1 MEYGLVSA
9 AYISASVLFIL
20 SLGGLSN
27 QEKAKRAVWFG
38 IAGMGLS
45 VFFTVFGGS
54 SGNFWLLFPMILI
67 GSAIGY
73 YVAQKVEMTE
83 MPQLVAALHSFVG
96 LAAVFIGIN
105 AQLELSFV
113 QDFNGSLDELS
124 GFTKKIASKNSA
136 EKLLSVLAL
145 LSSLDRLLSILKQTQ
160 NNLNFII
167 YCDDLSFS
175 YENDDFKILKV
186 LLDGGLIE
194 KPRNVIFYCTS
205 NRKHLIPRNMSENVS
220 SSISPNQE
228 VEEKVSLSDR
238 FGLILGF
245 YPFSQDQFIEMIINY
260 KNNYKIPISDDETI
274 KEAIEWQQT
283 RGARSG
289 RVAWQF
295 ILYLAGKYEVN
306 L

>member
-1 MEYGLVSA
+1 MNSFDDKNLKRIADALDRLIPPPINLQNLNS
-9 AYISASVLFIL
+9 SNLFLWKTNPDQLIDL
-20 SLGGLSN
+20 ENS
-27 QEKAKRAVWFG
+27 
-38 IAGMGLS
+38 
-45 VFFTVFGGS
+45 T
-54 SGNFWLLFPMILI
+54 LLTL
-67 GSAIGY
+67 
-73 YVAQKVEMTE
+73 EM
-83 MPQLVAALHSFVG
+83 L
-96 LAAVFIGIN
+96 IGIN
-105 AQLELSFV
+105 H
-113 QDFNGSLDELS
+113 N
-124 GFTKKIASKNSA
+124 K
-136 EKLLSVLAL
+136 KLLYNNTLQFAKGFSANNVLLWGARGTGKSSL
-145 LSSLDRLLSILKQTQ
+145 VKLIHNKISSDYNSLKLIQVKKEDISSLDRLLSILKQTQ

-175 YENDDFKILKV
+175 DENDDFKILKV

-205 NRKHLIPRNMSENVS
+205 NRKHLIPRDMSENLY
-220 SSISPNQE
+220 SSISPTE
-228 VEEKVSLSDR
+228 AVEEKVSLSDR

-260 KNNYKIPISDDETI
+260 KNNYKIPISDEETI

-295 ILYLAGKYEVN
+295 ILFLAGKYEVN

>member
-1 MEYGLVSA
+1 MNSFEDKNLERIANALDRLIPPPINLQNLNS
-9 AYISASVLFIL
+9 SNLFIWKTNPDQL
-20 SLGGLSN
+20 IDLENSSLLT
-27 QEKAKRAVWFG
+27 
-38 IAGMGLS
+38 L
-45 VFFTVFGGS
+45 
-54 SGNFWLLFPMILI
+54 
-67 GSAIGY
+67 
-73 YVAQKVEMTE
+73 EM
-83 MPQLVAALHSFVG
+83 L
-96 LAAVFIGIN
+96 IGIN
-105 AQLELSFV
+105 HNKKVLYNNTLQFAKGFSANNVLLWGARGTGKSSLV
-113 QDFNGSLDELS
+113 KLIHNKISLDYNSLKLIQV
-124 GFTKKIASKNSA
+124 KKEDI
-136 EKLLSVLAL
+136 
-145 LSSLDRLLSILKQTQ
+145 SSLDRLLSILKQTQ

-175 YENDDFKILKV
+175 DENDDFKILKV

-205 NRKHLIPRNMSENVS
+205 NRKHLIPRDISENVS
-220 SSISPNQE
+220 SSISPTQE

-274 KEAIEWQQT
+274 REAIEWQQT

-295 ILYLAGKYEVN
+295 ILFLAGKFEVN

>member
-1 MEYGLVSA
+1 MNSFEDKNLKRIADALDRLIPSP
-9 AYISASVLFIL
+9 INLQNLNSSNLFVWKTNPDQLIDL
-20 SLGGLSN
+20 ENSSLLT
-27 QEKAKRAVWFG
+27 
-38 IAGMGLS
+38 L
-45 VFFTVFGGS
+45 
-54 SGNFWLLFPMILI
+54 
-67 GSAIGY
+67 
-73 YVAQKVEMTE
+73 EM
-83 MPQLVAALHSFVG
+83 L
-96 LAAVFIGIN
+96 IGIN
-105 AQLELSFV
+105 HNKKVLYNNTLQFAKGFSANNVLLWGARGTGKS
-113 QDFNGSLDELS
+113 SLVKLIHNKISSDYNSLKLIQV
-124 GFTKKIASKNSA
+124 KKEDI
-136 EKLLSVLAL
+136 
-145 LSSLDRLLSILKQTQ
+145 SSLDRLLSILKQTQ

-175 YENDDFKILKV
+175 DENDDFKILKV

-205 NRKHLIPRNMSENVS
+205 NRKHLIPRDMSENVS
-220 SSISPNQE
+220 SSISPTQE

-260 KNNYKIPISDDETI
+260 KNNYKIPISDEEII

-295 ILYLAGKYEVN
+295 ILFLAGKYEVN

>member
-1 MEYGLVSA
+1 MNSFEDNNLKRIADALDRLIPSP
-9 AYISASVLFIL
+9 INLQNLNSSNLFIWKTNPDQL
-20 SLGGLSN
+20 IDLDNSSLLT
-27 QEKAKRAVWFG
+27 
-38 IAGMGLS
+38 L
-45 VFFTVFGGS
+45 
-54 SGNFWLLFPMILI
+54 
-67 GSAIGY
+67 
-73 YVAQKVEMTE
+73 EM
-83 MPQLVAALHSFVG
+83 L
-96 LAAVFIGIN
+96 IGIN
-105 AQLELSFV
+105 HNKKVLYNNTLQFAKGFPANNVLLWGARGTGKS
-113 QDFNGSLDELS
+113 SLVKLIHNKISSDYNSLKLIQV
-124 GFTKKIASKNSA
+124 KKEDI
-136 EKLLSVLAL
+136 
-145 LSSLDRLLSILKQTQ
+145 SSLDRLLSILKQTQ

-175 YENDDFKILKV
+175 DENDDFKILKV

-205 NRKHLIPRNMSENVS
+205 NRKHLIPRDMSENLY
-220 SSISPNQE
+220 SSISPTE
-228 VEEKVSLSDR
+228 AVEEKVSLSDR

-260 KNNYKIPISDDETI
+260 KNNYKIPISDEETI

-295 ILYLAGKYEVN
+295 ILFLAGKLEIN

>member
-1 MEYGLVSA
+1 MNSFEDKNLKRIADALDRLIPPPINLQNLNS
-9 AYISASVLFIL
+9 SNLFIWKTNPDQL
-20 SLGGLSN
+20 IDLDNSSLLT
-27 QEKAKRAVWFG
+27 
-38 IAGMGLS
+38 L
-45 VFFTVFGGS
+45 
-54 SGNFWLLFPMILI
+54 
-67 GSAIGY
+67 
-73 YVAQKVEMTE
+73 EM
-83 MPQLVAALHSFVG
+83 L
-96 LAAVFIGIN
+96 IGIN
-105 AQLELSFV
+105 HNKKVLYNNTLQFAKGFSANNVLLWGARGTGKS
-113 QDFNGSLDELS
+113 SLVKLIHNKISSDYNSLKLIQV
-124 GFTKKIASKNSA
+124 KKEDI
-136 EKLLSVLAL
+136 
-145 LSSLDRLLSILKQTQ
+145 SSLDRLLSILKQIQ

-175 YENDDFKILKV
+175 DENDDFKILKV

-205 NRKHLIPRNMSENVS
+205 NRKHLIPRDMSENVP

-260 KNNYKIPISDDETI
+260 KNNYKIPISDDEII

-295 ILYLAGKYEVN
+295 ILFLAGKYEVN

>member
-1 MEYGLVSA
+1 MNSFEDKNLKRIADALDRLIPSP
-9 AYISASVLFIL
+9 INLQNLNSSNLFVWETNPDQLIDL
-20 SLGGLSN
+20 ENSSLLT
-27 QEKAKRAVWFG
+27 
-38 IAGMGLS
+38 L
-45 VFFTVFGGS
+45 
-54 SGNFWLLFPMILI
+54 
-67 GSAIGY
+67 
-73 YVAQKVEMTE
+73 EM
-83 MPQLVAALHSFVG
+83 L
-96 LAAVFIGIN
+96 IGIN
-105 AQLELSFV
+105 HNKKVLYNNTLQFAKGFSANNVLLWGARGTGKS
-113 QDFNGSLDELS
+113 SLVKLIHNKISSDYNSLKLIQV
-124 GFTKKIASKNSA
+124 KKEDI
-136 EKLLSVLAL
+136 
-145 LSSLDRLLSILKQTQ
+145 SSLDRLLSILKQTQ

-175 YENDDFKILKV
+175 DENDDFKILKV

-205 NRKHLIPRNMSENVS
+205 NRKHLIPRDMSENVS
-220 SSISPNQE
+220 SSISPTQE

-295 ILYLAGKYEVN
+295 ILFLAGKYEVN

>member
-1 MEYGLVSA
+1 MNSFEDKNLKRIADALDRLIPSPINLQNLNSSY
-9 AYISASVLFIL
+9 LFVWKTNPDQLIDL
-20 SLGGLSN
+20 ENSSLLT
-27 QEKAKRAVWFG
+27 
-38 IAGMGLS
+38 L
-45 VFFTVFGGS
+45 
-54 SGNFWLLFPMILI
+54 
-67 GSAIGY
+67 
-73 YVAQKVEMTE
+73 EM
-83 MPQLVAALHSFVG
+83 L
-96 LAAVFIGIN
+96 IGIN
-105 AQLELSFV
+105 NNKKVLYNNTLQFAKGFSANNVLLWGARGTGKS
-113 QDFNGSLDELS
+113 SLVKLIHNKISSDYNSLKLIQV
-124 GFTKKIASKNSA
+124 KKEDI
-136 EKLLSVLAL
+136 
-145 LSSLDRLLSILKQTQ
+145 SSLDRLMSILKKTQ

-175 YENDDFKILKV
+175 DENDDFKILKV

-205 NRKHLIPRNMSENVS
+205 NRKHLIPRDMSENVP

-260 KNNYKIPISDDETI
+260 KNNYKIPISDDQTI

-295 ILYLAGKYEVN
+295 ILFLAGKYEVN

>member
-1 MEYGLVSA
+1 MNSFEDKNLKRIADALDRLIPSP
-9 AYISASVLFIL
+9 INLQNLNSSNLFIWKTNPDQL
-20 SLGGLSN
+20 IDLENSSLLT
-27 QEKAKRAVWFG
+27 
-38 IAGMGLS
+38 L
-45 VFFTVFGGS
+45 
-54 SGNFWLLFPMILI
+54 
-67 GSAIGY
+67 
-73 YVAQKVEMTE
+73 EM
-83 MPQLVAALHSFVG
+83 L
-96 LAAVFIGIN
+96 IGIN
-105 AQLELSFV
+105 HNKKVLYDNTLQFAKGFSANNVLLWGARGTGKS
-113 QDFNGSLDELS
+113 SLVKLIHNKISSDYNSLKLIQV
-124 GFTKKIASKNSA
+124 KKEDI
-136 EKLLSVLAL
+136 
-145 LSSLDRLLSILKQTQ
+145 SSLDRLLSILKQTQ

-175 YENDDFKILKV
+175 DENDDFKILKV

-205 NRKHLIPRNMSENVS
+205 NRKHLIPRDMSENVS

-295 ILYLAGKYEVN
+295 ILFLAGKFEVN

>member
-1 MEYGLVSA
+1 MNSFEDKNLKRIADALDRLIPSP
-9 AYISASVLFIL
+9 INLQNLNSSNLFVWKTNPDQLIDL
-20 SLGGLSN
+20 ENSSLLT
-27 QEKAKRAVWFG
+27 
-38 IAGMGLS
+38 L
-45 VFFTVFGGS
+45 
-54 SGNFWLLFPMILI
+54 
-67 GSAIGY
+67 
-73 YVAQKVEMTE
+73 EM
-83 MPQLVAALHSFVG
+83 L
-96 LAAVFIGIN
+96 IGIN
-105 AQLELSFV
+105 HNKKVLYNNTLQFAKGFSANNVLLWGARGTGKS
-113 QDFNGSLDELS
+113 SLVKLIHNKISSDYNSLKLIQV
-124 GFTKKIASKNSA
+124 KKEDI
-136 EKLLSVLAL
+136 
-145 LSSLDRLLSILKQTQ
+145 SSLDRLLSILKQTQ

-205 NRKHLIPRNMSENVS
+205 NRKHLIPRDMSENVS
-220 SSISPNQE
+220 SSISPTQE

-295 ILYLAGKYEVN
+295 ILFLAGKFEVN

>member
-1 MEYGLVSA
+1 MNSFEDKNLKRIADALDRLIPSP
-9 AYISASVLFIL
+9 INLQNLNSSNLFIWKT
-20 SLGGLSN
+20 N
-27 QEKAKRAVWFG
+27 PDQ
-38 IAGMGLS
+38 
-45 VFFTVFGGS
+45 
-54 SGNFWLLFPMILI
+54 LI
-67 GSAIGY
+67 GLENSSLLTL
-73 YVAQKVEMTE
+73 EM
-83 MPQLVAALHSFVG
+83 L
-96 LAAVFIGIN
+96 IGIN
-105 AQLELSFV
+105 HNKKVLYNNTLQFAKGFSANNVLLWGARGTGKS
-113 QDFNGSLDELS
+113 SLVKLIHNKISSDYNSLKLIQV
-124 GFTKKIASKNSA
+124 KKENIP
-136 EKLLSVLAL
+136 
-145 LSSLDRLLSILKQTQ
+145 SLDRLLSLLQKTQ
-160 NNLNFII
+160 DNYNFII

-175 YENDDFKILKV
+175 DENDDFKILKV

-205 NRKHLIPRNMSENVS
+205 NRKHLIPRDMSENLY
-220 SSISPNQE
+220 SSISPTE
-228 VEEKVSLSDR
+228 AVEEKVSLSDR

-295 ILYLAGKYEVN
+295 ILFLAGKYEVN

>member
-1 MEYGLVSA
+1 MNSFEDKNLKRIADALDRLIPSP
-9 AYISASVLFIL
+9 INLQNLNSSNLFLWKTNPDQLIDL
-20 SLGGLSN
+20 ENS
-27 QEKAKRAVWFG
+27 
-38 IAGMGLS
+38 
-45 VFFTVFGGS
+45 T
-54 SGNFWLLFPMILI
+54 LLTL
-67 GSAIGY
+67 
-73 YVAQKVEMTE
+73 EM
-83 MPQLVAALHSFVG
+83 L
-96 LAAVFIGIN
+96 IGIN
-105 AQLELSFV
+105 HNKKVLYNNTLQFAKGFSANNVLLWGARGTGKS
-113 QDFNGSLDELS
+113 SLVKLIHNKISSDYNSLKLIQV
-124 GFTKKIASKNSA
+124 KKEDI
-136 EKLLSVLAL
+136 
-145 LSSLDRLLSILKQTQ
+145 SSLDRLLSILKQIQ

-175 YENDDFKILKV
+175 DENDDFKILKV

-205 NRKHLIPRNMSENVS
+205 NRKHLIPRDMSENVP

-260 KNNYKIPISDDETI
+260 KNNYKIPISDDEII

-295 ILYLAGKYEVN
+295 ILFLAGKYEVN

>member
-1 MEYGLVSA
+1 MNSFEDKNLKRIADALDRLIPSP
-9 AYISASVLFIL
+9 INLRNLNSSNLFIWKTNPDQL
-20 SLGGLSN
+20 IDLENSSLLT
-27 QEKAKRAVWFG
+27 
-38 IAGMGLS
+38 L
-45 VFFTVFGGS
+45 
-54 SGNFWLLFPMILI
+54 
-67 GSAIGY
+67 
-73 YVAQKVEMTE
+73 EM
-83 MPQLVAALHSFVG
+83 L
-96 LAAVFIGIN
+96 IGIN
-105 AQLELSFV
+105 HNKKTLYNNTLQFAKGFSANNVLLWGARGTGKS
-113 QDFNGSLDELS
+113 SLVKLIHNKISSDYNSLKLIQV
-124 GFTKKIASKNSA
+124 KKEDI
-136 EKLLSVLAL
+136 
-145 LSSLDRLLSILKQTQ
+145 SSLDRLLSILKQTQ

-175 YENDDFKILKV
+175 DENDDFKILKV

-205 NRKHLIPRNMSENVS
+205 NRKHLIPRDMSENVS
-220 SSISPNQE
+220 SSISPTQE

-260 KNNYKIPISDDETI
+260 KNNYKIPISDDEII

-295 ILYLAGKYEVN
+295 ILFLAGKYEVN

>member
-1 MEYGLVSA
+1 MNSFEDKNLKRIADALERLIPSP
-9 AYISASVLFIL
+9 INLKNLSSSNLF
-20 SLGGLSN
+20 
-27 QEKAKRAVWFG
+27 VWKTNPDQL
-38 IAGMGLS
+38 INLE
-45 VFFTVFGGS
+45 
-54 SGNFWLLFPMILI
+54 NNNLLTL
-67 GSAIGY
+67 
-73 YVAQKVEMTE
+73 EM
-83 MPQLVAALHSFVG
+83 L
-96 LAAVFIGIN
+96 IGIN
-105 AQLELSFV
+105 HNKKVLYNNTLQFAKGFSANNVLLWGARGTGKS
-113 QDFNGSLDELS
+113 SLVKLIHNKISSDYNSLKLIQV
-124 GFTKKIASKNSA
+124 KKEDI
-136 EKLLSVLAL
+136 
-145 LSSLDRLLSILKQTQ
+145 SSLDRLLSILKQTQ

-175 YENDDFKILKV
+175 DENDDFKILKV

-205 NRKHLIPRNMSENVS
+205 NRKHLIPRDMSENVS
-220 SSISPNQE
+220 SSISPTQE

-245 YPFSQDQFIEMIINY
+245 YPFSQDQFFEMIINY

-295 ILYLAGKYEVN
+295 ILFLAGKFEVN

>member
-1 MEYGLVSA
+1 MNSFEDKNLKRIADALDRLIPSP
-9 AYISASVLFIL
+9 INLQNLNSSNLFIWKTNPDQL
-20 SLGGLSN
+20 IDLENSSLLT
-27 QEKAKRAVWFG
+27 
-38 IAGMGLS
+38 L
-45 VFFTVFGGS
+45 
-54 SGNFWLLFPMILI
+54 
-67 GSAIGY
+67 
-73 YVAQKVEMTE
+73 EM
-83 MPQLVAALHSFVG
+83 L
-96 LAAVFIGIN
+96 IGIN
-105 AQLELSFV
+105 H
-113 QDFNGSLDELS
+113 N
-124 GFTKKIASKNSA
+124 K
-136 EKLLSVLAL
+136 KLLYNNTLQFAKGFSANNVLLWGARGTGKSSL
-145 LSSLDRLLSILKQTQ
+145 VKLIHNKISSDYNSLKLIQVKKEDISSLDRLLSILKQTQ

-175 YENDDFKILKV
+175 DENDDFKILKV

-205 NRKHLIPRNMSENVS
+205 NRKHLIPRDMSENVS
-220 SSISPNQE
+220 SSISPTQE

-295 ILYLAGKYEVN
+295 ILFLAGKFEVN

>member
-1 MEYGLVSA
+1 MNSFEDKNLKRIADALDRLIPSP
-9 AYISASVLFIL
+9 INLKNLNSSNLFVWKTNPDQLIDL
-20 SLGGLSN
+20 ENSSLLT
-27 QEKAKRAVWFG
+27 
-38 IAGMGLS
+38 L
-45 VFFTVFGGS
+45 
-54 SGNFWLLFPMILI
+54 
-67 GSAIGY
+67 
-73 YVAQKVEMTE
+73 EM
-83 MPQLVAALHSFVG
+83 L
-96 LAAVFIGIN
+96 IGIN
-105 AQLELSFV
+105 H
-113 QDFNGSLDELS
+113 N
-124 GFTKKIASKNSA
+124 K
-136 EKLLSVLAL
+136 KLLYNNTLQFAKGFSANNVLLWGARGTGKSSL
-145 LSSLDRLLSILKQTQ
+145 VKLIHNKISSDYNSLKLIQVKKEDISSLDRLLSILKQTQ

-175 YENDDFKILKV
+175 NENDDFKILKV

-220 SSISPNQE
+220 SSISPTQE

-295 ILYLAGKYEVN
+295 ILFLAGKFEVN

>member
-1 MEYGLVSA
+1 MNSFEDKNLKRIADALDRLIPSP
-9 AYISASVLFIL
+9 INLQNLNSSNLFLWKTNPDQLIDL
-20 SLGGLSN
+20 ENS
-27 QEKAKRAVWFG
+27 
-38 IAGMGLS
+38 
-45 VFFTVFGGS
+45 T
-54 SGNFWLLFPMILI
+54 LLTL
-67 GSAIGY
+67 
-73 YVAQKVEMTE
+73 EM
-83 MPQLVAALHSFVG
+83 L
-96 LAAVFIGIN
+96 IGIN
-105 AQLELSFV
+105 HNKKVLYNNTLQFAKGFSANNVLLWGARGTGKS
-113 QDFNGSLDELS
+113 SLVKLIHNKISSDYNSLKLIQV
-124 GFTKKIASKNSA
+124 KKEDI
-136 EKLLSVLAL
+136 
-145 LSSLDRLLSILKQTQ
+145 SSLDRLLSILKQIQ

-175 YENDDFKILKV
+175 DENDDFKILKV

-205 NRKHLIPRNMSENVS
+205 NRKHLIPRDMSENVS
-220 SSISPNQE
+220 SSISPTQE

-295 ILYLAGKYEVN
+295 ILFLAGKFEVN

>member
-1 MEYGLVSA
+1 MNSFEDKNLKRIADALDRLIPSP
-9 AYISASVLFIL
+9 INLQNLNSSNLFIWKTNPDQL
-20 SLGGLSN
+20 IDLENSSLLT
-27 QEKAKRAVWFG
+27 
-38 IAGMGLS
+38 L
-45 VFFTVFGGS
+45 
-54 SGNFWLLFPMILI
+54 
-67 GSAIGY
+67 
-73 YVAQKVEMTE
+73 EM
-83 MPQLVAALHSFVG
+83 L
-96 LAAVFIGIN
+96 IGIN
-105 AQLELSFV
+105 HNKKVLYNNTLQFAKGFSANNVLLWGARGTGKS
-113 QDFNGSLDELS
+113 SLVKLIHNKISSDYNSLKLIQV
-124 GFTKKIASKNSA
+124 KKEDI
-136 EKLLSVLAL
+136 
-145 LSSLDRLLSILKQTQ
+145 SSLDRLLSILKQIQ

-175 YENDDFKILKV
+175 DENDDFKILKV

-205 NRKHLIPRNMSENVS
+205 NRKHLIPRDMSENVS

-245 YPFSQDQFIEMIINY
+245 YPFSQDQFFEMIINY

-295 ILYLAGKYEVN
+295 ILFLAGKYEVN

>member
-1 MEYGLVSA
+1 MNSFEDKNLERIADALDRLIPSP
-9 AYISASVLFIL
+9 INLKNLNSSNLFVWKTNPDQLIDL
-20 SLGGLSN
+20 ENSSLLT
-27 QEKAKRAVWFG
+27 
-38 IAGMGLS
+38 L
-45 VFFTVFGGS
+45 
-54 SGNFWLLFPMILI
+54 
-67 GSAIGY
+67 
-73 YVAQKVEMTE
+73 EM
-83 MPQLVAALHSFVG
+83 L
-96 LAAVFIGIN
+96 IGIN
-105 AQLELSFV
+105 HNKKVLYNNTLQFAKGFSANNVLLWGARGTGKS
-113 QDFNGSLDELS
+113 SLVKLIHNKISSDYNSLKLIQV
-124 GFTKKIASKNSA
+124 KKEDI
-136 EKLLSVLAL
+136 
-145 LSSLDRLLSILKQTQ
+145 SSLDRLLSILKQTQ

-175 YENDDFKILKV
+175 DENDDFKILKV

-205 NRKHLIPRNMSENVS
+205 NRKHLIPRDMSENVYS
-220 SSISPNQE
+220 AISPTE
-228 VEEKVSLSDR
+228 AVEEKVSLSDR

-295 ILYLAGKYEVN
+295 ILFLAGKYEVN

>member
-1 MEYGLVSA
+1 MNSFEDKNLKRIADALDRLIPSP
-9 AYISASVLFIL
+9 INLQNLNSSNLFIWKTNPDQL
-20 SLGGLSN
+20 IDLENSSLLT
-27 QEKAKRAVWFG
+27 
-38 IAGMGLS
+38 L
-45 VFFTVFGGS
+45 
-54 SGNFWLLFPMILI
+54 
-67 GSAIGY
+67 
-73 YVAQKVEMTE
+73 EM
-83 MPQLVAALHSFVG
+83 L
-96 LAAVFIGIN
+96 IGIN
-105 AQLELSFV
+105 HNKKVLYNNTLQFAKGFSANNVLLWGARGTGKS
-113 QDFNGSLDELS
+113 SLVKLIHNKISSDYNSLKLIQV
-124 GFTKKIASKNSA
+124 KKEDI
-136 EKLLSVLAL
+136 
-145 LSSLDRLLSILKQTQ
+145 SSLDRLLSILKQTQ

-175 YENDDFKILKV
+175 DENDDFKILKV

-205 NRKHLIPRNMSENVS
+205 NRKHLIPRDMSENVP

-295 ILYLAGKYEVN
+295 ILFLAGKFEVN

>member
-1 MEYGLVSA
+1 MNSFEDKNLKRIADALDRLIPSP
-9 AYISASVLFIL
+9 INLQNLNSSNLFLWKTNPDQLIDL
-20 SLGGLSN
+20 ENS
-27 QEKAKRAVWFG
+27 
-38 IAGMGLS
+38 
-45 VFFTVFGGS
+45 T
-54 SGNFWLLFPMILI
+54 LLTL
-67 GSAIGY
+67 
-73 YVAQKVEMTE
+73 EM
-83 MPQLVAALHSFVG
+83 L
-96 LAAVFIGIN
+96 IGIN
-105 AQLELSFV
+105 HNKKVLYNNTLQFAKGFSANNVLLWGARGTGKS
-113 QDFNGSLDELS
+113 SLVKLIHNKISSDYNSLKLIQV
-124 GFTKKIASKNSA
+124 KKEDI
-136 EKLLSVLAL
+136 
-145 LSSLDRLLSILKQTQ
+145 SSLDRLLSILKQTQ
-160 NNLNFII
+160 NNSNIII
-167 YCDDLSFS
+167 YCDDISFS
-175 YENDDFKILKV
+175 DENDDFKILKV

-205 NRKHLIPRNMSENVS
+205 NRKHLIPRDMSENVS

-295 ILYLAGKYEVN
+295 ILFLAGKYEVN

>member
-1 MEYGLVSA
+1 MNSFEDKNLKRIADALDRLIPSP
-9 AYISASVLFIL
+9 INLQNLNSSNLFLWKTNPDQLIDL
-20 SLGGLSN
+20 ENS
-27 QEKAKRAVWFG
+27 
-38 IAGMGLS
+38 
-45 VFFTVFGGS
+45 T
-54 SGNFWLLFPMILI
+54 LLTL
-67 GSAIGY
+67 
-73 YVAQKVEMTE
+73 EM
-83 MPQLVAALHSFVG
+83 L
-96 LAAVFIGIN
+96 IGIN
-105 AQLELSFV
+105 HNKKVLYNNTLQFAKGFSANNVLLWGARGTGKS
-113 QDFNGSLDELS
+113 SLVKLIHNKISSDYNSLKLIQV
-124 GFTKKIASKNSA
+124 KKEDI
-136 EKLLSVLAL
+136 
-145 LSSLDRLLSILKQTQ
+145 SSLDRLLSILKQIQ

-175 YENDDFKILKV
+175 DENDDFKILKV

-205 NRKHLIPRNMSENVS
+205 NRKHLIPRDMSENVS

-295 ILYLAGKYEVN
+295 ILFLAGKYEVN

>member
-1 MEYGLVSA
+1 MNSFEDKNLKRIADALDRLIPSP
-9 AYISASVLFIL
+9 INLQNLNSSNLFIWKTNPDQL
-20 SLGGLSN
+20 IDLENSSLLT
-27 QEKAKRAVWFG
+27 
-38 IAGMGLS
+38 L
-45 VFFTVFGGS
+45 
-54 SGNFWLLFPMILI
+54 
-67 GSAIGY
+67 
-73 YVAQKVEMTE
+73 EM
-83 MPQLVAALHSFVG
+83 L
-96 LAAVFIGIN
+96 IGIN
-105 AQLELSFV
+105 HNKKVLYNNTLQFAKGFSANNVLLWGARGTGKS
-113 QDFNGSLDELS
+113 SLVKLIHNKISSDYNSLKLIQV
-124 GFTKKIASKNSA
+124 KKEDI
-136 EKLLSVLAL
+136 
-145 LSSLDRLLSILKQTQ
+145 SSLDRLLSILKQTQ

-175 YENDDFKILKV
+175 DENDDFKLLKV

-205 NRKHLIPRNMSENVS
+205 NRKHLIPRDMSENVS
-220 SSISPNQE
+220 SSISPTQE

-295 ILYLAGKYEVN
+295 ILFLAGKYEVN

>member
-1 MEYGLVSA
+1 MNSFEDKNLKRIADALDRLIPSP
-9 AYISASVLFIL
+9 INLQNLNSSNLFIWKTNPDQL
-20 SLGGLSN
+20 IDLENSSLLT
-27 QEKAKRAVWFG
+27 
-38 IAGMGLS
+38 L
-45 VFFTVFGGS
+45 
-54 SGNFWLLFPMILI
+54 
-67 GSAIGY
+67 
-73 YVAQKVEMTE
+73 EM
-83 MPQLVAALHSFVG
+83 L
-96 LAAVFIGIN
+96 IGIN
-105 AQLELSFV
+105 HNKKVLYNNTLQFAKGFSANNVLLWGARGTGKS
-113 QDFNGSLDELS
+113 SLVKLIHNKISSDYNSLKLIQV
-124 GFTKKIASKNSA
+124 KKEDI
-136 EKLLSVLAL
+136 
-145 LSSLDRLLSILKQTQ
+145 SSLDRLLSILKQTQ

-175 YENDDFKILKV
+175 DENDDFKILKV

-205 NRKHLIPRNMSENVS
+205 NRKHLIPRDMSENVS

-295 ILYLAGKYEVN
+295 ILFLAGKFEVN

>member
-1 MEYGLVSA
+1 MNSFEDKNLKRIADALERLIPSP
-9 AYISASVLFIL
+9 INLKNLSSSNLF
-20 SLGGLSN
+20 
-27 QEKAKRAVWFG
+27 VWKTNPDQL
-38 IAGMGLS
+38 INLE
-45 VFFTVFGGS
+45 
-54 SGNFWLLFPMILI
+54 NNNLLTL
-67 GSAIGY
+67 
-73 YVAQKVEMTE
+73 EM
-83 MPQLVAALHSFVG
+83 L
-96 LAAVFIGIN
+96 IGIN
-105 AQLELSFV
+105 
-113 QDFNGSLDELS
+113 NN
-124 GFTKKIASKNSA
+124 KKILYNNTLQFAKGFPANNVLLWGARGTGKSSLVKLIHNKISSDYNSL
-136 EKLLSVLAL
+136 KLIQVKKENIP
-145 LSSLDRLLSILKQTQ
+145 SLDRLLSLLQKTQ
-160 NNLNFII
+160 DNYNFII

-175 YENDDFKILKV
+175 DENDDFKILKV

-205 NRKHLIPRNMSENVS
+205 NRKHLIHRDMSENVS
-220 SSISPNQE
+220 SSISPTE
-228 VEEKVSLSDR
+228 AVEEKVSLSDR

-295 ILYLAGKYEVN
+295 ILFLAGKYEVN

>member
-1 MEYGLVSA
+1 MNSFEDKNLKRIADALERLIPSP
-9 AYISASVLFIL
+9 INLKNLSSSNLF
-20 SLGGLSN
+20 
-27 QEKAKRAVWFG
+27 VWKTNPDQL
-38 IAGMGLS
+38 INLE
-45 VFFTVFGGS
+45 
-54 SGNFWLLFPMILI
+54 NNNLLTL
-67 GSAIGY
+67 
-73 YVAQKVEMTE
+73 EM
-83 MPQLVAALHSFVG
+83 L
-96 LAAVFIGIN
+96 IGIN
-105 AQLELSFV
+105 
-113 QDFNGSLDELS
+113 NN
-124 GFTKKIASKNSA
+124 KKILYNNTLQFAKGFPANNVLLWGARGTGKSSLVKLIHNKISSDYNSL
-136 EKLLSVLAL
+136 KLIQVKKENIP
-145 LSSLDRLLSILKQTQ
+145 SLDRLLSLLQKTQ
-160 NNLNFII
+160 DNYNFII

-175 YENDDFKILKV
+175 DENDDFKILKV

-205 NRKHLIPRNMSENVS
+205 NRKHLIPRDMSENLY
-220 SSISPNQE
+220 SSISPTE
-228 VEEKVSLSDR
+228 AVEEKVSLSDR

-295 ILYLAGKYEVN
+295 ILFLAGKFEVN